1 MKKILAILTLL
12 FSFICLHQKA
22 SAQADEIAQLVL
34 NVEKLS
40 QLKSILSDLKKGY
53 AIVSNGYGKIKNIS
67 EGNFRMHEVFLDGLL
82 AVSPEVRK
90 YKRIPDI
97 INYQLRL
104 VKEYKAALNRFKSTN
119 TFRPEELRYME
130 NIYGRLFKQS
140 VDNLE
145 ELTTVVT
152 AGKLRMSDDERI
164 KAIDRIYEDME
175 DKLSFLRDFNN
186 NTSMLALQRQR
197 ELRDIEGIK
206 NLSGIKQ

>member
-1 MKKILAILTLL
+1 MKKILAIMTLL
-12 FSFICLHQKA
+12 ICMAGGQQRVF
-22 SAQADEIAQLVL
+22 AQADEIAQLAL
-34 NVEKLS
+34 NIEKLA

-53 AIVSNGYGKIKNIS
+53 TIVSSGYGKIKDIS
-67 EGNFRMHEVFLDGLL
+67 EGNFQMHELFLDGLL

-90 YKRIPDI
+90 YQRIPDI

-104 VKEYKAALNRFKSTN
+104 VKEYKAAFGRFKSSKA
-119 TFRPEELRYME
+119 FSASEIRYMA
-130 NIYGRLFKQS
+130 NIYEKLFKQS

-175 DKLSFLRDFNN
+175 DKLSFLRHFNN
-186 NTSMLALQRQR
+186 NTSMLALQRDR
-197 ELRDIEGIK
+197 ELHDIEAVK
-206 NLSGIKQ
+206 TLSGIKQ

>member
-1 MKKILAILTLL
+1 MKKIIAILIFLIA
-12 FSFICLHQKA
+12 FAGIQYKA
-22 SAQADEIAQLVL
+22 AAQADEIAQLVL
-34 NVEKLS
+34 NVEKLA

-53 AIVSNGYGKIKNIS
+53 TIVSNGYGKIKSIS
-67 EGNFRMHEVFLDGLL
+67 EGNFQMHELFLDGLL

-104 VKEYKAALNRFKSTN
+104 VKEYKAAFKRFKSAKAFST
-119 TFRPEELRYME
+119 TEIIYME
-130 NIYGRLFKQS
+130 KIYERLFNQS
-140 VDNLE
+140 IDNLE
-145 ELTTVVT
+145 ALTTVVT

-164 KAIDRIYEDME
+164 KAIDRIYVDME

-186 NTSMLALQRQR
+186 NTSMLALQRNK
-197 ELRDIEGIK
+197 ELHDIQGIK